1 MYCML
6 ILSLFVIEFY
16 VKLGFSERNYSFKE
30 SSGSANII
38 LVLSKPLSSGFNLT
52 IVSAPLT
59 SDKGEYAHE

>member
-6 ILSLFVIEFY
+6 ILSFDIEFY

-30 SSGSANII
+30 SSVPAKVT

-52 IVSAPLT
+52 IVSAALI
-59 SDKGEYAHE
+59 SDKGEYTHE